1 MLCAPSA
8 GAKAHTRPHTK
19 KHTRRAPKQ
28 TNKQAHNNKKTH
40 VRLPLRP
47 DLAGELDAG
56 AGGEAPKLWKVGRQD
71 RVAKARDERRL
82 LLFVCVCGRVGCCV
96 CVMRV
101 WVRARV

>member
-1 MLCAPSA
+1 MVEAEA
-8 GAKAHTRPHTK
+8 VED
-19 KHTRRAPKQ
+19 RRVQVAYVDGVLDDV
-28 TNKQAHNNKKTH
+28 
-40 VRLPLRP
+40 VRELVG
-47 DLAGELDAG
+47 LAVDGPALDAG